1 MAKIHMFIYA
11 MIIFLSLSL
20 VAAEHFPLEHECRID
35 QDCTRV
41 VEYPLVMRCIGY
53 RCVVINTN
61 DVAPKPKGMHKFYE
75 GNK

>member
-20 VAAEHFPLEHECRID
+20 VAAVLPLERECNID
-35 QDCTRV
+35 EDCTKV

-53 RCVVINTN
+53 KCVVLLTN
-61 DVAPKPKGMHKFYE
+61 NHGSKYL
-75 GNK
+75 